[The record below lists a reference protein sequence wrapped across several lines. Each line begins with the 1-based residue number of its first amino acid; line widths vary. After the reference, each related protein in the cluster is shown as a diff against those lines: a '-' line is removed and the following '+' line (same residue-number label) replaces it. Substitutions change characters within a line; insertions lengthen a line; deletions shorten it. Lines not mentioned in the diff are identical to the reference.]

1 MESGGSNEHLI
12 KLINLVQKMLDEGS
26 QYDTIEEALRMR

>member
-12 KLINLVQKMLDEGS
+12 KLINLVQKMLDEGLR
-26 QYDTIEEALRMR
+26 YDTVEEALRNR